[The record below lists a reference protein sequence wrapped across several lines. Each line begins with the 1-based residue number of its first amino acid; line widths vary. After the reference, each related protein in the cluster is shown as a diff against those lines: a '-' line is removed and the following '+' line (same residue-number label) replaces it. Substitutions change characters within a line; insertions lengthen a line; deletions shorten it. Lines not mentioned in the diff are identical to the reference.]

1 MPPLALVVPAD
12 GDKSSQMVLSAMGTG
27 LGTRYSTKKNTSDRS
42 IFYVDMMA
50 EGEDLGSNLLR
61 VAQVFQQTQRIR
73 FVGGEKWLAAG
84 FWPHGPNSRRQT
96 RDGLDEVVPVRLKKM
111 RQKKTR
117 APFSFNQNRSC
128 SNGPI

>member
-42 IFYVDMMA
+42 VFYVDMMA

-61 VAQVFQQTQRIR
+61 VAQVFQQTDLPPKR
-73 FVGGEKWLAAG
+73 W
-84 FWPHGPNSRRQT
+84 T
-96 RDGLDEVVPVRLKKM
+96 GL
-111 RQKKTR
+111 
-117 APFSFNQNRSC
+117 SC
-128 SNGPI
+128 F